1 MALGEQ
7 EFLRRFLQHVVPR
20 RFVRIRHYGLLASLE
35 ALSDEENERAWVDE
49 ADRRDVEWGSAP
61 GSSRSASDVLR
72 DARAKLK

>member
-1 MALGEQ
+1 MSAEEIESEALKLDPKARARLAEK
-7 EFLRRFLQHVVPR
+7 
-20 RFVRIRHYGLLASLE
+20 LLASLE